1 MFLHIEYSEEVDVVS
16 RIGWLM
22 NSEVVGGAKMSG
34 GEDHDDVVE

>member
-1 MFLHIEYSEEVDVVS
+1 MFPNIEYSEDVVS